1 MLRGLR
7 RIRIFNALNLVFTL
21 RVDGKHIRVPFRQ
34 GVALVGIEEPW
45 MLELLRRFLAR
56 TKGAFVDVGVNVGQ
70 TLVQVKCVDPT
81 RQYIGFEP
89 NPVCVSYVQEFIRC
103 NHFEDCTIIPAALH
117 RTDGLLILDLYH
129 DYLADGTASVVEGF
143 RAQRPV
149 ARKICVPAYCYATV
163 ATSLPPFELGVV
175 KIDVE
180 GAELDVL
187 LGLQEAIQRD
197 RPVLLIE
204 VLPVYSAENT
214 SRLQRQQ
221 KLEEQLRAWNYL
233 LFRVMK
239 EKGSFAGFDPV
250 EEIGIHDDLDRCDY
264 VALPCESQ
272 EGLCADKPTA
282 LGGAVAVGSL
292 LRR

>member
-1 MLRGLR
+1 MNEWLIRVLR
-7 RIRIFNALNLVFTL
+7 RTRVLNAINMVFTL
-21 RVDGKHIRVPFRQ
+21 RVDGKRINVPFMQ
-34 GVALVGIEEPW
+34 GVAMVGIEEPW

-56 TKGAFVDVGVNVGQ
+56 TTGAFIDVGVNVGQ

-81 RQYIGFEP
+81 RCYIGFEP

-117 RTDGLLILDLYH
+117 RKDGLLILDLYH

-143 RAQRPV
+143 RTQRTV
-149 ARKICVPAYCYATV
+149 ARKICVPAYSYATV
-163 ATSLPPFELGVV
+163 AASLPPYEMGVV

-187 LGLQEAIQRD
+187 FGLQEAIQRD
-197 RPVLLIE
+197 RPVLFIE

-221 KLEEQLRAWNYL
+221 QLEVQLQAWDYS

-239 EKGSFAGFDPV
+239 EKGRFAGLAPV
-250 EEIGIHDDLDRCDY
+250 EEIGIHGDLDRCDY
-264 VALPCESQ
+264 VAFPCESQ
-272 EGLCADKPTA
+272 EGLCSDMTLTRHIVPVT
-282 LGGAVAVGSL
+282 
-292 LRR
+292 